1 MILFWI
7 LFSALWLLGCIPG
20 MYFAGRF
27 AAQLVASESFSRISW
42 LLAVLFVGA
51 LWAVILFPLLRVI
64 LGVKAR
70 EEACEEGAREE
81 ACEEACEE
89 EACEEGA
96 REEAEP

>member
-70 EEACEEGAREE
+70 EEAREE
-81 ACEEACEE
+81 ACEEGAREE

>member
-7 LFSALWLLGCIPG
+7 LFSALWLLGCVPG

-51 LWAVILFPLLRVI
+51 LWAAILFPLLRVI

-81 ACEEACEE
+81 